1 MSANILVGVDI
12 GGTKTAIVLS
22 TNPPTVLT
30 RSVFATAPEL
40 GPGHAVKSIIESV
53 RSGLASQ
60 HLEAVDVAAIGVSCG
75 GPLNPVLGLIEGPP
89 NLPGWT
95 NVEICSILE
104 HEFGVRCFLEND
116 ANAGALA
123 EHLFGT
129 WSGTSNLVFLT
140 MGTGIGAGLILN
152 GTLYRGATF
161 SAGEIG
167 HVRLS
172 ESGPLGYNKAGSVEG
187 WASGAG
193 MANLAREAVEAARRT
208 GERTSLTDIA
218 ENGHS
223 GRISI
228 SAQDVWYAA
237 QAGDEVALEIV
248 ATTGKKLGQ
257 AAAILVDLFNPEL
270 IVVGGLA
277 LRMGDAVLEPARAVV
292 KAEALPCAAKAC
304 RILPASLGER
314 IGDVAA
320 LCIALEGRNH
330 GNRRG
335 AGSIEH
341 ACS

>member
-1 MSANILVGVDI
+1 MSANILIGVDI
-12 GGTKTAIVLS
+12 GGTKTAVVLA
-22 TNPPTVLT
+22 TTPPAVLT
-30 RSVFATAPEL
+30 RTAFATAPEL
-40 GPGHAVKSIIESV
+40 GPRRAITSIIGGV
-53 RSGLASQ
+53 RSALASQ
-60 HLEAVDVAAIGVSCG
+60 HLEVANVEAIGVSCG
-75 GPLNPVLGLIEGPP
+75 GPLDPILGLIQGPP

-95 NVEICSILE
+95 DIEISSILE
-104 HEFGVRCFLEND
+104 HEFGVPCYLEND

-129 WSGTSNLVFLT
+129 WRGTRNLVFLT

-167 HVRLS
+167 HVRLD
-172 ESGPLGYNKAGSVEG
+172 ESGPVGYDKPGSVEG

-193 MANLAREAVEAARRT
+193 MANLAREAVEAARHT
-208 GERTSLTDIA
+208 GERTALTDIA
-218 ENGHS
+218 ENGNS
-223 GRISI
+223 GQIAL
-228 SAQDVWYAA
+228 SAQDVWHAA

-257 AAAILVDLFNPEL
+257 AAAILVDLFNPEV

-277 LRMGDAVLEPARAVV
+277 LRMGDAILDPARAVV
-292 KAEALPCAAKAC
+292 KAEALPSAAKAC
-304 RILPASLGER
+304 RIVPASLGEQV
-314 IGDVAA
+314 GDVAA
-320 LCIALEGRNH
+320 LCIALEGRKH
-330 GNRRG
+330 GNWRG